1 MEFVLH
7 LHAIRNRHRAHRR
20 RLVNMADPLV
30 NMPDQEIVDEY
41 RLTREL
47 IYDLL
52 LETVRGDLITSN
64 YRNRAIPPIVQL
76 CLGLKYMAT
85 GDMQRTVGKT
95 LKVSQ
100 SQASKIIRNVTRAI
114 ARQAP
119 HHIYMPRPE
128 EQGRLM
134 HNFFRKCQIPG
145 VIGCIDGT
153 HIRIQKPR
161 QFENA
166 YVNRKGYHSINVQV
180 IADSDYIVRNVDA
193 RSVSVATVVYHYR

>member
-1 MEFVLH
+1 
-7 LHAIRNRHRAHRR
+7 
-20 RLVNMADPLV
+20 
-30 NMPDQEIVDEY
+30 
-41 RLTREL
+41 
-47 IYDLL
+47 
-52 LETVRGDLITSN
+52 
-64 YRNRAIPPIVQL
+64 
-76 CLGLKYMAT
+76 
-85 GDMQRTVGKT
+85 MQRTVGKT

-193 RSVSVATVVYHYR
+193 RSVSVVTVVYHYR